1 MRLTDFVLPLDSNL
15 HLAIAWLS
23 YTFPENFTNNF
34 LNHNWMYN
42 IFQIVDIKLIISAL
56 IFKFPKSIIF
66 EIIAETGKEIL
77 S

>member
-1 MRLTDFVLPLDSNL
+1 
-15 HLAIAWLS
+15 
-23 YTFPENFTNNF
+23 
-34 LNHNWMYN
+34 MYN